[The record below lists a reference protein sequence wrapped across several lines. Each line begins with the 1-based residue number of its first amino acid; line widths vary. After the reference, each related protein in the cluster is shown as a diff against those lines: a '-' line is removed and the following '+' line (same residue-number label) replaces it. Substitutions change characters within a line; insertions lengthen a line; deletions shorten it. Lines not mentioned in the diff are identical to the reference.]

1 MKTYGLISNGDTKDL
16 IADTLRLYVG
26 QGKKVSWADLADAT
40 GDEEGTLRS
49 YVRQDQRPLMPL
61 DVFMRVF
68 AVLPPAAFARVARHM
83 GFAASLA
90 EAVDETVGL
99 RRTLAKAARF
109 VADGNEYLEDGII
122 SPSERA
128 KLVASASDLGPEIQ
142 ALAQP

>member
-1 MKTYGLISNGDTKDL
+1 MKTFGLISNGDTKEL

-26 QGKKVSWADLADAT
+26 QGKWVSWADLADAT

-68 AVLPPAAFARVARHM
+68 AVLPPPAFARVARQM
-83 GFAASLA
+83 GFAASSA
-90 EAVDETVGL
+90 ETADETVGV
-99 RRTLAKAARF
+99 RRTLAKAARL
-109 VADGNEYLEDGII
+109 VASGNEYLEDGII

-128 KLVASASDLGPEIQ
+128 KLAAEASELLPDVHAMAKL
-142 ALAQP
+142 